1 MQRPLRIIITHD
13 VDWPPAGPGVDHVLA
28 RRERFADD
36 VILKVAKEG
45 FNPYNC
51 IFELMDIE
59 EAIGFRSTFFFRPR
73 YDDGTL
79 VDAYQDTIRALV
91 KGGWEIGVHVNDAS
105 KFESIKE
112 EKRAVET
119 VAGETLGSR
128 VHYLKV
134 NDPSFLEAAGFAYDS
149 SVMFSRND
157 IDARNTGFFNWGKLV
172 VFPIT
177 IMDSYLFSYMRV
189 REENVVATVDKAAD
203 TAVEKGFM
211 TLLWHDCSIKMKG
224 GRMYPKVLEALS
236 SRENT
241 KLMRGIDAYNIVL
254 RADQS

>member
-1 MQRPLRIIITHD
+1 MQRPLMVIVTHD

-28 RRERFADD
+28 RRERFDD
-36 VILKVAKEG
+36 SVISMVTKEG

-59 EAIGFRSTFFFRPR
+59 EAVGIKSTFFFRPR

-91 KGGWEIGVHVNDAS
+91 KGGWEIGVHINDAS
-105 KFESIKE
+105 TFESIKE

-119 VAGETLGSR
+119 PAGKTLGSR

-134 NDPSFLEAAGFAYDS
+134 NDPSLLEAAGFAYDS
-149 SVMFSRND
+149 SFMYSRNG
-157 IDARNTGFFNWGKLV
+157 IDVRNTGFFNWGKLI

-177 IMDSYLFSYMRV
+177 IMDAYLFSYMRV

-203 TAVEKGFM
+203 VAGEKGFM
-211 TLLWHDCSIKMKG
+211 TILWHDCSIKMKG

-241 KLMRGIDAYNIVL
+241 KLMRGIDAYNLIL
-254 RADQS
+254 RGDES